1 MFNRPTLLMNSLSAA
16 PQACFSLRI
25 PYLYNDRDY
34 CGDPKNTP
42 GHENGSG
49 ALGPCGGC
57 FNLELLDA
65 DGETIATLKNKDRY
79 DVDPYEMFYGTWGD
93 FYGTP
98 RIFNEPLSL
107 ADPAKSS
114 TPIRTIRFNFRFWDG
129 ERATMLSRRP
139 LAADRIGSM
148 RMLLETTTNTYQ
160 VMRDSA
166 IYCYYYFFGTP
177 DSEEIGGLMISDSNG
192 EQADV
197 SVNIPETLT
206 IYYKDVRQISVAV
219 TSGLVMWRYPPI

>member
-49 ALGPCGGC
+49 SPGPCGGC

-65 DGETIATLKNKDRY
+65 DGETIAALKNKDRY
-79 DVDPYEMFYGTWGD
+79 DADPYEMFHGTWGD
-93 FYGTP
+93 FYGSA
-98 RIFNEPLSL
+98 RSFYEPLSL
-107 ADPAKSS
+107 VNPAKRN
-114 TPIRTIRFNFRFWDG
+114 TPIRTIRFNFCFFDG
-129 ERATMLSRRP
+129 EFATMLSRRP

-160 VMRDSA
+160 VMRD
-166 IYCYYYFFGTP
+166 
-177 DSEEIGGLMISDSNG
+177 
-192 EQADV
+192 
-197 SVNIPETLT
+197 
-206 IYYKDVRQISVAV
+206 
-219 TSGLVMWRYPPI
+219 

>member
-25 PYLYNDRDY
+25 PYLYNDRDC